1 MFNVLDK
8 KVIVTGGSRSL
19 GLGITKAYLSQ
30 GAEVVMIASSDKVF
44 EVARDFK
51 LQGFS
56 KIHAVKA
63 DLSIRAEVEE
73 SFEKSLDLLGG
84 KLDVLVNNAGMIRRK
99 SSVEHSQDDWDS
111 VINLNLN
118 SLFQMCQLAGKVM
131 IPEKSGKI
139 INIASMLSFFGGQ
152 NVPSYAASKG
162 AVAQLTKALSNEWAI
177 HNINVNAIAP
187 GYMDTDLNVA
197 LVNDEIRNK
206 EITGRIPMGRWGTPE
221 DMGGLAVFLGS
232 SASDYICGTVIPVD
246 GGYLV
251 K

>member
-1 MFNVLDK
+1 MFNVKGK

-19 GLGITKAYLSQ
+19 GLGITKAYLSC

-44 EVARDFK
+44 DVAK
-51 LQGFS
+51 ELESEGY
-56 KIHAVKA
+56 KNIYAVKA
-63 DLSIRAEVEE
+63 DLGIKKEIEE
-73 SFEKSLDLLGG
+73 GFKKSLDLLGG
-84 KLDVLVNNAGMIRRK
+84 KLDVLVNNAGIIKRTPAI
-99 SSVEHSQDDWDS
+99 EHSEEDWNA
-111 VINLNLN
+111 VININLNSVFTL
-118 SLFQMCQLAGKVM
+118 CQLAGKVM

-139 INIASMLSFFGGQ
+139 INVASMLSFFGGQ

-187 GYMDTDLNVA
+187 GYMDTDLNVD
-197 LVNDEIRNK
+197 LINNEVRNK
-206 EITGRIPMGRWGTPE
+206 EISARIPMGRWGTAE

-232 SASDYICGTVIPVD
+232 GASDYISGTIIPID
-246 GGYLV
+246 GGYLA

>member
-1 MFNVLDK
+1 MFNVIDK

-118 SLFQMCQLAGKVM
+118 SLFQMCQLAGKIM